1 MSNTNAT
8 QTQPQY
14 SSLHIENL
22 DQKVNKEDL
31 YELFGL
37 KSTKYLSEN
46 AYIDFVIDEQKSKC
60 KGYAFVTVST
70 HISDE
75 LMKLNGLEFTGK
87 NIVIEEAQKRPSE
100 RRKFASKTIPTSVK

>member
-1 MSNTNAT
+1 MNDHHQKINKVRKHTFAPAIIEAISIITRKTEPINLSNTNAT

-46 AYIDFVIDEQKSKC
+46 SY
-60 KGYAFVTVST
+60 
-70 HISDE
+70 
-75 LMKLNGLEFTGK
+75 
-87 NIVIEEAQKRPSE
+87 IVIMILS
-100 RRKFASKTIPTSVK
+100 